1 MRPWKGKDALLRG
14 HEAGISELFAEDMT
28 DDLETYLGELRAI
41 RSSGAVVKETS
52 GYGPLANLLN
62 AVGHTLKPKVRCF
75 IHVKN
80 SGAGLPD
87 GGLFTADQLENTDE
101 EAPLLGIPLPSR
113 GVIEVK
119 ATDAEVEDV
128 AGTKQVRAYVM
139 RYGLVLVTNYR
150 SFLLLKRGDNGQPIR
165 LESFQLAPDEK
176 SFWQIA
182 AQPRKAA
189 NELGERFAE
198 FLKRVLL
205 SSAELKNPKDVAFFL
220 ASYARDARARVEGAG
235 DLPALAA
242 VRTALEEALGMKFEA
257 AKGEHFFRSTLV
269 QTLFYG
275 VFSAWVLWRKEK
287 PQRKNDFDWKS
298 AAWTLHVPMISA
310 LFDQVATPAKLGPL
324 GLVEVLDWTAAA
336 LNRVDHAA
344 FFERFVEDHAVQ
356 YFYEPFLEAFDPELR
371 KQLGVWYTPPE
382 IVEYQVAR
390 VDTVLREELDIPGG
404 LADPR
409 VFVLDPCCGT
419 GKYLVEVLRVIA
431 RTLKEEQGEGALAEL
446 AVKEAAQNRV
456 FGFEIMPAPFV
467 VAHLQMGLLLQ
478 NLAVPLDDAKNE
490 RAGIFLTNALTGW
503 DFAGENPK
511 LAHWPEL
518 EAERTGA
525 GRVKLEKILVVLGNP
540 PYNAYA
546 GISPAEEQGLVE
558 PYKEGLIQEWGIKK
572 FNLDDLYVRFFRL
585 AERRIAEKTGKGIVC
600 FISNFS
606 YLGDPS
612 FVVMRRRFLNE
623 FDSLWFDCLNGD
635 SRETGKLTPEGKPDP
650 SVFSTEYNREGIRVG
665 TAIGLMVRKPK
676 RTKQPRVFFRQ
687 FWGAEKRAEM
697 LESLKATEFAKQYE
711 EIAPEKNNRFSFCP
725 SDVAGDYHGWA
736 RLTELGV
743 ETPSNGLMEKR
754 AGALIDFDR
763 AALEKR
769 MRDYYDPNFSWDDL
783 KALKTGLTEDAARFD
798 AKKAREKV
806 TAAEDFEPN
815 HLLRYALRPFDTRW
829 CYYSSERPL
838 WNEPRPTLWKQS
850 WKGNSFLLTRMN
862 CPRSP
867 EGAPMSYT
875 ACLCDDHYLTP
886 DAVAIPMRLRAAAK
900 GKPNKKDDG
909 NGEMASVLEE
919 AAPAYK
925 AGREKITANLSVAA
939 RAYLANLGIKNPDDA
954 AMAALIWMHALA
966 IGYSPAYLA
975 ENADGIRQDWPRIPL
990 PDSKGAL
997 LASAELGKQVAAL
1010 LDSETPLTGV
1020 ANGNVRPE
1028 LKTIAVLSSTANLS
1042 LTAGWGHAGQ
1052 NAVTMPGKGKIQTR
1066 SYSAEELAAVA
1077 VVCDRRADGGAHRD
1091 AATMLGTV
1099 THDIYL
1105 NNSACWSNVPEKVWD
1120 YTIGGYQVIKKWL
1133 SYREFALLGRALTPD
1148 EAREVTHTARR
1159 IAALILLQPELDA
1172 NYRRVKANPFDWKT

>member
-1 MRPWKGKDALLRG
+1 
-14 HEAGISELFAEDMT
+14 MT
-28 DDLETYLGELRAI
+28 DALETYLGELRAI

-52 GYGPLANLLN
+52 GYGALANLLN

-119 ATDAEVEDV
+119 ATDAEVEEI
-128 AGTKQVRAYVM
+128 AGSKQVRAYVM
-139 RYGLVLVTNYR
+139 RYGQVLVTNYR
-150 SFLLLKRGDNGQPIR
+150 DFLLLRRGDNGQPIR
-165 LESFQLAPDEK
+165 LESFQLAPDERT
-176 SFWQIA
+176 FWEIA
-182 AQPRKAA
+182 AQPRKTAR
-189 NELGERFAE
+189 ELGERFAE
-198 FLKRVLL
+198 YLKRVLL
-205 SSAELKNPKDVAFFL
+205 TSAELKNPKDVAFFL
-220 ASYARDARARVEGAG
+220 ASYARDARSRVEGAG

-242 VRTALEEALGMKFEA
+242 VRTALEEALGMKFEQG
-257 AKGEHFFRSTLV
+257 KGEHFFRSTLV

-382 IVEYQVAR
+382 IVQYQVAR
-390 VDTVLREELDIPGG
+390 VDRVLREELDIPGG

-511 LAHWPEL
+511 LANWPEL
-518 EAERTGA
+518 EAEHKAA
-525 GRVKLEKILVVLGNP
+525 GKIKQEKPILVILGNP

-546 GISPAEEQGLVE
+546 GVSPEEEQGLVE

-585 AERRIAEKTGKGIVC
+585 AERRIVEKTGNGIVC

-612 FVVMRRRFLNE
+612 FVVMRQRFLKE

-665 TAIGLMVRKPK
+665 TAIGLLVRKPK
-676 RTKQPRVFFRQ
+676 RGKKPHVFFRQ
-687 FWGAEKRAEM
+687 FWGAGKRADI
-697 LESLKATEFAKQYE
+697 LKSLKTKKFSEQYE
-711 EIAPEKNNRFSFCP
+711 RVAPAKENRFAFVPTKIVGNYLRWPRIPDFAATSSYNGP
-725 SDVAGDYHGWA
+725 
-736 RLTELGV
+736 V
-743 ETPSNGLMEKR
+743 ERR
-754 AGALIDFDR
+754 AFALISIQKKPLVSRLAAYFDESVSDSEVAQIYPSLMMTGNR
-763 AALEKR
+763 IVGPEARKKVLSEFSFDESRVVRYPFKP
-769 MRDYYDPNFSWDDL
+769 YDI
-783 KALKTGLTEDAARFD
+783 
-798 AKKAREKV
+798 
-806 TAAEDFEPN
+806 
-815 HLLRYALRPFDTRW
+815 RW
-829 CYYSSERPL
+829 CYLENLRPL
-838 WNEPRPTLWKQS
+838 FSEPSPQLLEQRF
-850 WKGNSFLLTRMN
+850 KGNNFFITRDTADKDIEG
-862 CPRSP
+862 SP
-867 EGAPMSYT
+867 FYFSP
-875 ACLCDDHYLTP
+875 LVCDYDCISGHARHFP
-886 DAVAIPMRLRAAAK
+886 IRLRGTPKAQAK
-900 GKPNKKDDG
+900 KKDDG
-909 NGEMASVLEE
+909 NGEFGNILHE
-919 AAPAYK
+919 AMPAYGG
-925 AGREKITANLSVAA
+925 AKIKANLSPTA
-939 RAYLANLGIKNPDDA
+939 RAYLAKLGIKNPDDA
-954 AMAALIWMHALA
+954 DTAALIWMHALA

-990 PDSKGAL
+990 PDSKALL
-997 LASAELGKQVAAL
+997 LASAELGKQIAAL
-1010 LDSETPLTGV
+1010 LDTETPLTGV

-1028 LKTIAVLSSTANLS
+1028 LKTIAVLSPTANLS

-1052 NAVTMPGKGKIQTR
+1052 NGVTMPGKGKMQTR
-1066 SYSAEELAAVA
+1066 SYSAEELAAAAA
-1077 VVCDRRADGGAHRD
+1077 VGDGRVDGGAHRD

-1133 SYREFALLGRALTPD
+1133 SYREFGLLGRALTPD

-1172 NYRRVKANPFDWKT
+1172 NYRSLKANTFDWKT